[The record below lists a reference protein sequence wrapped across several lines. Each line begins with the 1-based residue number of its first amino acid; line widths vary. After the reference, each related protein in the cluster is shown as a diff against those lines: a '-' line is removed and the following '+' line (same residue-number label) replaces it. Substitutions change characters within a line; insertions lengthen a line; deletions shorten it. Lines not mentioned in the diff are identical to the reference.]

1 MLGNRRLYAG
11 LYLWI
16 GLAASVIAAP
26 RLSAQVPSVQ
36 GSAARDSGS
45 LVVDYGYTTFRG
57 DIDPWRLASLSLS
70 RRTDRGSII
79 GRLNFANR
87 FSTSGVQ
94 VEMDA
99 YPRLSR
105 NTYAYLNAGYSA
117 ADIFPTWRAG
127 GELYGNFPR
136 GLEASLGFRHLRFG
150 GPPVTLFTGT
160 VARYI
165 GNYWIS
171 ARPFVRF
178 KDSGTSLSA
187 GLTARR
193 YFADGDHYVGATVSY
208 GSSPSDRVTPDAVER
223 TNSFSAGIHG
233 SSGISHRTLL
243 TWSAFRDRE
252 ELDAGRIRNSL
263 GVTAGFRFLFQ

>member
-1 MLGNRRLYAG
+1 MSAG
-11 LYLWI
+11 LCIWI
-16 GLAASVIAAP
+16 ALGASPMAP
-26 RLSAQVPSVQ
+26 SRLSAQDPSRAVI
-36 GSAARDSGS
+36 AVRDSGS
-45 LVVDYGYTTFRG
+45 LALDYGYVTFHG

-70 RRTDRGSII
+70 HSTGRGSLV

-99 YPRLSR
+99 YPRLSKS
-105 NTYAYLNAGYSA
+105 TYAYLNAGYSA

-127 GELYGNFPR
+127 GELYGNLPR
-136 GLEASLGFRHLRFG
+136 GWEASIGFRHLRFG

-178 KDSGTSLSA
+178 KDSGTSASA

-193 YFADGDHYVGATVSY
+193 YFADGDHYFGATLSY
-208 GSSPSDRVTPDAVER
+208 GSSPSDRVTPDAVAR

-233 SSGISHRTLL
+233 SSGISQRTLL

>member
-1 MLGNRRLYAG
+1 M
-11 LYLWI
+11 
-16 GLAASVIAAP
+16 AP
-26 RLSAQVPSVQ
+26 SRLSAQDPSRAVI
-36 GSAARDSGS
+36 AVRDSGS
-45 LVVDYGYTTFRG
+45 LALDYGYVTFHG

-70 RRTDRGSII
+70 HSTGRGSLV

-99 YPRLSR
+99 YPRLSKS
-105 NTYAYLNAGYSA
+105 TYAYLNAGYSA

-127 GELYGNFPR
+127 GELYGNLPR
-136 GLEASLGFRHLRFG
+136 GWEASIGFRHLRFG

-178 KDSGTSLSA
+178 KDSGTSASA

-193 YFADGDHYVGATVSY
+193 YFADGDHYFGATLSY
-208 GSSPSDRVTPDAVER
+208 GSSPSDRVTPDAVAR

-233 SSGISHRTLL
+233 SSGISQRTLL